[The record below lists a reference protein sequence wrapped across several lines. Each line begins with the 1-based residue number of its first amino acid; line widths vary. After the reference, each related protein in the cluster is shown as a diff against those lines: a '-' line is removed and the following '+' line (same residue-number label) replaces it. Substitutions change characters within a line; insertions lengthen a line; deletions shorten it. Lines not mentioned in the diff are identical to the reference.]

1 VPEKTIREEIVF
13 ECPKKYA
20 TIKSNFKI
28 ARIMRFYMLNITIPK
43 HIVPFNIFLLLL
55 HCWGTLSFVRV
66 SGKTSLAHA
75 QQRKPR
81 QRSRNRVS
89 VSGSAETHQYHS
101 SPTNTTS
108 GWRHTQKKNA
118 QNKKAGKKGSDCTFA
133 SKEFTL
139 LRLCASFPRFRS
151 GQQTVF
157 LLQAHT
163 IFPQIVFACKSA
175 EFLVKEISILGI

>member
-108 GWRHTQKKNA
+108 GWRHTHTDNQLCWPVCKPFAIIRSSVVVASIRHGVPAALLSALLTPSQFLKKR
-118 QNKKAGKKGSDCTFA
+118 K
-133 SKEFTL
+133 
-139 LRLCASFPRFRS
+139 
-151 GQQTVF
+151 
-157 LLQAHT
+157 
-163 IFPQIVFACKSA
+163 
-175 EFLVKEISILGI
+175 